1 MGSMLF
7 VANIREARKVLRAI
21 RERHGYR
28 PIGGRRTYWFGN
40 IAATTLDAPRIY
52 ADVQEALALRQ
63 IAHFTRRLEA
73 W

>member
-1 MGSMLF
+1 MASILF
-7 VANIREARKVLRAI
+7 LANIREARRVLRAL

-28 PIGGRRTYWFGN
+28 PSGCSRTHWFGN
-40 IAATTLDAPRIY
+40 IVATTLDAPRIY

>member
-1 MGSMLF
+1 MCSSDL
-7 VANIREARKVLRAI
+7 
-21 RERHGYR
+21 
-28 PIGGRRTYWFGN
+28 TYWFGN
-40 IAATTLDAPRIY
+40 IVATTLDAPRIY